1 MKDAETRTALK
12 ISLFYLF
19 AVELW
24 DILSDMVLTGPVYHL
39 ENLSLPLIMKD
50 AAFTICS
57 ATFIFWILRRELRK
71 RKATEIVLQESEERF
86 RSIYEHSLDAIFLTR
101 PDGNILAAN
110 PAACRILGRTEQEI
124 CDIGRAGI
132 VDFSDPNA
140 TAALEERQ
148 KTGQFFRNV
157 ALIHK
162 NGSRIPMEVTSS
174 VFIDKEGNQRTSMIA
189 RDISGR
195 KQVER
200 DLQEY
205 QTRLQMLLEKIPAL
219 LWTTDTNLRYTSLVG
234 AALASIGVR
243 PDQAIGKSVGT
254 PHPPEKMKS
263 TWCTNSISA
272 SCKAEPHLLISNGA
286 VTISTMKLSRC
297 TITTSRSSAALGPR
311 WISPTGSK
319 LTNCSST
326 AWKNEPAKSTGGEK
340 WPKGCVKSS
349 PS

>member
-12 ISLFYLF
+12 VSLFYLF

-50 AAFTICS
+50 LVFTISS
-57 ATFIFWILRRELRK
+57 AAFIFWVLRRELRS
-71 RKATEIVLQESEERF
+71 RKATETVLQESEERF

-124 CDIGRAGI
+124 CEIGRAGI

-148 KTGQFFRNV
+148 KTGRFFRNV

-162 NGSRIPMEVTSS
+162 NGSRVPMEVTSS
-174 VFIDKEGNQRTSMIA
+174 VFTDKDGNQRTSMIA
-189 RDISGR
+189 RDISRR

-200 DLQEY
+200 DLQEN
-205 QTRLQMLLEKIPAL
+205 QTRLQMLLGKIPAL
-219 LWTTDTNLRYTSLVG
+219 LWTTDTNLRYTSLIWRG
-234 AALASIGVR
+234 PGFHRRAARPGNWKIGR
-243 PDQAIGKSVGT
+243 NRRTLRK
-254 PHPPEKMKS
+254 K
-263 TWCTNSISA
+263 
-272 SCKAEPHLLISNGA
+272 
-286 VTISTMKLSRC
+286 
-297 TITTSRSSAALGPR
+297 
-311 WISPTGSK
+311 
-319 LTNCSST
+319 
-326 AWKNEPAKSTGGEK
+326 
-340 WPKGCVKSS
+340 
-349 PS
+349 